1 MGPTNEHVGSKIL
14 AKIKIYILTRAGL
27 LFQVCYEIPCNYKI
41 GETYLMNLLKDGRM
55 ILSLLIPKYL
65 YHRLFIIYLHGLILE
80 KSNKKVSGFYFAA
93 SKKY

>member
-1 MGPTNEHVGSKIL
+1 
-14 AKIKIYILTRAGL
+14 
-27 LFQVCYEIPCNYKI
+27 
-41 GETYLMNLLKDGRM
+41 MNLLKDGRM

-93 SKKY
+93 SKKYWFLEKNYLLRQSRCVDVRYATEQGKMGAGT